1 MFKKIFKYLGIAFL
15 ILLFF
20 SFLSEYQKVNYEKTG
35 GGKGKIAL
43 IKIQGLL
50 LTGTSTKGGLFKEIV
65 TGSDTIIELLD
76 DACSDNYVKAILLRV
91 NSPGG
96 SVAGSQEILQ
106 EIENCKKQGKKVVVS
121 MGDVAASGAYYIS
134 SGADE
139 IIANPGTLTGSIGVI
154 WSIEN
159 VKNLYD
165 KIGIQVEILKKG
177 KFKDAGNPLRKMT
190 PEERQLFDG
199 LLNNAYQQFTKDVAR
214 GRNIKLDELKK
225 IADGRV
231 LTGEQALKYKL
242 VDKLGNYNL
251 AVQEA
256 AKLGG
261 IEGKP
266 FVQEYKEK
274 ENFLD
279 ILLGAKNYFSGVE
292 NILKID
298 LPFIKVK
305 QFVN

>member
-1 MFKKIFKYLGIAFL
+1 MFKKIFKYVGIALL

-20 SFLSEYQKVNYEKTG
+20 SFLTSYQKINYEKTG

-65 TGSDTIIELLD
+65 TGSDTITKLLD
-76 DACSDNYVKAILLRV
+76 EACSDTYVKTVLLRV

-96 SVAGSQEILQ
+96 SVAASQEILAA
-106 EIENCKKQGKKVVVS
+106 IDNCKLQGKKVVVS
-121 MGDVAASGAYYIS
+121 MGDIAASGAYYLS

-139 IIANPGTLTGSIGVI
+139 IIANPRTLTGSIGVI

-159 VKNLYD
+159 IKSLYD

-190 PEERQLFDG
+190 AEERQLFTG
-199 LLNNAYQQFTKDVAR
+199 LLNNAYEQFITDVAR
-214 GRNIKLDELKK
+214 ERKIKLSELKK
-225 IADGRV
+225 IADGRI
-231 LTGEQALKYKL
+231 LTGEQALKYNL
-242 VDKLGNYNL
+242 VDKLGSYNF
-251 AVQEA
+251 AIQEA
-256 AKLGG
+256 AKLGK

-266 FVQEYKEK
+266 YLQEYKEK
-274 ENFLD
+274 ESFLD
-279 ILLGAKNYFSGVE
+279 IFMGAKNYFSGAE
-292 NILKID
+292 NILKVEM
-298 LPFIKVK
+298 PFIKVK
-305 QFVN
+305 QFSN